1 MRTWSG
7 NLKTTGYLSEMSLSP
22 EKLFHGMV
30 CDMVRICQRD
40 CTSVFSDFLDEGQC
54 SVAEKILKS
63 EFPDVMYS
71 FQGGF
76 PKASRKMLAVFP
88 DYCEDYISEDFV
100 ERCRCVTF
108 TYRKSDNLTH
118 RDFLGTLMGMRLRRE
133 TVGDI
138 VVSEGK
144 TQIFMTATV
153 AGLVISTVGKI
164 GRVGVKVTGDEPFS
178 LEVKQEFKTINGTVS
193 SLRLDSIVSLA
204 TGLSREKSS
213 ALVKSERVDVNHM
226 TQKSVSH
233 ILSAGDTVSVRGYG
247 RFLLA
252 DTDGVTKKGRIRVT
266 VKKFI

>member
-1 MRTWSG
+1 M
-7 NLKTTGYLSEMSLSP
+7 
-22 EKLFHGMV
+22 
-30 CDMVRICQRD
+30 
-40 CTSVFSDFLDEGQC
+40 
-54 SVAEKILKS
+54 
-63 EFPDVMYS
+63 
-71 FQGGF
+71 
-76 PKASRKMLAVFP
+76 
-88 DYCEDYISEDFV
+88 
-100 ERCRCVTF
+100 TF
-108 TYRKSDNLTH
+108 NYRKADSLTH

-133 TVGDI
+133 AVGDI

-178 LEVKQEFKTINGTVS
+178 LEVKQEFRTINGTVS

-213 ALVKSERVDVNHM
+213 ALVKSERVDVNHI

-247 RFLLA
+247 RFLLS

-266 VKKFI
+266 VNKFI